1 MNPPALRRIQL
12 ENFKAV
18 QDSKSIR
25 LTPLTVFIGNNG
37 SGKSSL
43 IEGLLTYQMIIQQGL
58 DVAMNYWRG
67 FDYIRNRAV
76 SHEIRSKHD
85 PKLLEPNPVKLKL
98 SYKSYS
104 LSIALTK
111 SANQLI
117 ISEERIEFGKTAAI
131 IRSADGLVVDPDH
144 DRSIGKSPATEVI
157 FKMSRVQEY
166 LRELNQDGIDEQILN
181 WQFLNLNPAIMG
193 NPIPMR
199 LSTNQVK
206 LNPDASNLGHYLLDL
221 YKLDIDAFNG
231 LVETLQYVLPY
242 AKDLQIQET
251 SPLELEQRVYL
262 QMTEGDF
269 KIPGWLLS
277 TGTLRVVAI
286 LALLRHPAPP
296 PLIVIEELE
305 NGLDPR
311 TINLLIEEIRSAIES
326 GKTQVII
333 TTHSPY
339 LLDQL
344 HLSQIIIVERSDT
357 GEPIFSRPSD
367 QPTLENWSKQF
378 TPGQLYTMGQLNT
391 L

>member
-1 MNPPALRRIQL
+1 MNSPALRRIQL

-18 QDSKSIR
+18 QNSKSIR
-25 LTPLTVFIGNNG
+25 LTPLTVFVGNNG
-37 SGKSSL
+37 SGKSSI

-67 FDYIRNRAV
+67 FDYIRNRAL
-76 SHEIRSKHD
+76 SHEIRSKSD

-111 SANQLI
+111 SANHLI
-117 ISEERIEFGKTAAI
+117 IAEERIEFGKIAAI
-131 IRSADGLVVDPDH
+131 VRSSDGSVSDPINDKA
-144 DRSIGKSPATEVI
+144 IGKSPSTEVI
-157 FKMSRVQEY
+157 FKMSQVRQY
-166 LRELNQDGIDEQILN
+166 LRELNQDGRDEEILD

-193 NPIPMR
+193 NPIPLR
-199 LSTNQVK
+199 LSTNQIK

-221 YKLDIDAFNG
+221 YRRNIEAFNG

-286 LALLRHPAPP
+286 LALLRHPSPP

-311 TINLLIEEIRSAIES
+311 TINLLIEEIRNAIES
-326 GKTQVII
+326 GTTQVII

-367 QPTLENWSKQF
+367 RPTLENWSKQF